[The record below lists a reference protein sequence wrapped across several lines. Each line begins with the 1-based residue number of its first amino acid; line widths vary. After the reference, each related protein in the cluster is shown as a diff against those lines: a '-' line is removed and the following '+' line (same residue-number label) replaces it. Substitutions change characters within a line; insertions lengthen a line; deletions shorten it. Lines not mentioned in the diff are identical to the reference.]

1 MPGEGA
7 CGMGEGRPRA
17 AAGAL
22 LMTFGF
28 TFIHICFIHLIFF
41 NLLTTYVFVLPRCCV
56 CVWAHMCDRVNVEV
70 RSHLLGVCSFFA

>member
-41 NLLTTYVFVLPRCCV
+41 NLLTTYVFVLPR
-56 CVWAHMCDRVNVEV
+56 
-70 RSHLLGVCSFFA
+70 